1 MRFHSN
7 IASLVVLALAACG
20 STDPNPS
27 DGSAPIV
34 AITAPVQGATV
45 SGTVSIDV
53 SAFDDFG
60 VDKVRILIDS
70 VLLTEL
76 YTAPFHA
83 NWNTSSLVDN
93 STHVIRVE
101 ALDVAQNIGTQ
112 QINVTV
118 LRGPQ

>member
-1 MRFHSN
+1 MRLPVSVL
-7 IASLVVLALAACG
+7 SLALAGLAACG

-60 VDKVRILIDS
+60 VDKVRILIDGT
-70 VLLTEL
+70 LLIEL
-76 YTAPFHA
+76 YSAPFHA
-83 NWNTSSLVDN
+83 NWNTSALADN

-101 ALDVAQNIGTQ
+101 ALDVAQNISSQ
-112 QINVTV
+112 QITVTI
-118 LRGPQ
+118 GGHQ